1 MEGIAL
7 YRVEPTADGFDFSRR
22 GLAWSSAGAHCG
34 MAAGDVSLS
43 MELWAANWK
52 RSSWK
57 EYLAEKETE
66 EELQAIRQSTH
77 TGRPLA
83 TRASFVIWRQQPSD
97 RYLRKEEAV
106 RQKQPVNSAQA
117 QLTFEI

>member
-1 MEGIAL
+1 MRYTELNPLRA
-7 YRVEPTADGFDFSRR
+7 
-22 GLAWSSAGAHCG
+22 GLISAAEDWPWSSAGAHCG

-77 TGRPLA
+77 TGRPLGDE
-83 TRASFVIWRQQPSD
+83 SFVRDLEGATERPLSP
-97 RYLRKEEAV
+97 
-106 RQKQPVNSAQA
+106 QKGGRPAKATGNSVQA